1 MIENKLILLKEL
13 TVLLVDDQK
22 ELIETLSITLS
33 LFFKEVI
40 TSSDG
45 EEALEI
51 FKHNPIDVIITDYV
65 MPKMS
70 GYDLCSEIRSIN
82 KKIPI
87 AIMSNYIEQDK
98 LLNVIPLN
106 ISEYIVKPITYHK
119 LLKIL
124 LKVASNFEDENTSY
138 EKITDTIVYNI
149 KLKKLLDGKKEISLS
164 NSEIKVIEL
173 FIKKKNVL
181 LTNDEISYTINKD
194 DNKSIQAIKNIIH
207 RIRQKIGKDTII
219 NIQNVGYIFKDTSK
233 EN

>member
-1 MIENKLILLKEL
+1 MIENKLTLLKEL
-13 TVLLVDDQK
+13 TVLLVDDQT
-22 ELIETLSITLS
+22 ELLETVSITLS

-40 TSSDG
+40 TSRDG

-51 FKHNPIDVIITDYV
+51 FKHNSIDVVITDYV

-87 AIMSNYIEQDK
+87 AIMSNYTEQDK

-106 ISEYIVKPITYHK
+106 ISEYIVKPITYNK

-124 LKVASNFEDENTSY
+124 LKVVSNIEDENILFEMITS
-138 EKITDTIVYNI
+138 KIKYNI
-149 KLKKLLDGKKEISLS
+149 KSKKLLDGEKEISLS
-164 NSEIKVIEL
+164 NSEIKVMEL
-173 FIKKKNVL
+173 FIKNKNEL
-181 LTNDEISYTINKD
+181 LTNDEISYIINRE

-207 RIRQKIGKDTII
+207 RIRKKIGKDTII
-219 NIQNVGYIFKDTSK
+219 NIQNLGYMFKYNSK
-233 EN
+233 EI